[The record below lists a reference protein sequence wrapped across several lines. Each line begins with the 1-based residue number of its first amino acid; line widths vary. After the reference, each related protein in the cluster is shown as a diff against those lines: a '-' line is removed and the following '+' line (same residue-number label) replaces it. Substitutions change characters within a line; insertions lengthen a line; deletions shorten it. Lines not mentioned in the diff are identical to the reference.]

1 MHLQSR
7 LSNTCPYPGGRH
19 VGQRRPP
26 QTDPWQQL
34 NVDRQSA
41 LVPSASGCV
50 IASRQLRG
58 LLKESEGFRR
68 AIIILSL
75 KLMVLVAILS
85 EFQTQV
91 IMLMNYGAI
100 VTVTVLVPVV
110 I

>member
-1 MHLQSR
+1 M
-7 LSNTCPYPGGRH
+7 
-19 VGQRRPP
+19 
-26 QTDPWQQL
+26 
-34 NVDRQSA
+34 
-41 LVPSASGCV
+41 PSAPGCV

-85 EFQTQV
+85 ALQMQV
-91 IMLMNYGAI
+91 IVLMNYGAI
-100 VTVTVLVPVV
+100 VTVTMLVPVV